1 MVEREM
7 TGRPILVVAAAA
19 FCWVTASGYGP
30 ACADNS
36 SSGLDDGG
44 ALDRTSTIMPTA
56 SLVLDP
62 PAAGEGASTEQRLGT
77 NPLWGIPIELLNV
90 TRERPLFSPSRRPPA
105 SAARS
110 APVKIVGTVRPVAA
124 PKPALNLVGTV
135 AGNREAYAVFVNTTT
150 HSIVRLRMGEGEDG
164 WVLRSVGER
173 EVILYKDDR
182 TEVLQLPATTGLP
195 DK

>member
-1 MVEREM
+1 
-7 TGRPILVVAAAA
+7 LL
-19 FCWVTASGYGP
+19 VTASGYGP

-44 ALDRTSTIMPTA
+44 ALDRIGTTMPAATS
-56 SLVLDP
+56 VLDA
-62 PAAGEGASTEQRLGT
+62 PAAGEGASMAQSLGT
-77 NPLWGIPIELLNV
+77 NPLWAIPIELLNV

-105 SAARS
+105 SAARN
-110 APVKIVGTVRPVAA
+110 APVKIVGTVRPAAA

-135 AGNREAYAVFVNTTT
+135 EGNREGYAVFVNTAT

-182 TEVLQLPATTGLP
+182 TEVLQLPATMGLSN
-195 DK
+195 K